1 MPVFQVKENKKGK
14 PIIKT
19 YQKKME
25 SFIFTIF
32 HFKCELSKFA
42 QNKMDNIKNKLPVYH
57 WEKRQ
62 SFVFAI
68 FHLKCESVKGAQNR
82 KDTIKNKCLVY
93 QIKR

>member
-57 WEKRQ
+57 
-62 SFVFAI
+62 
-68 FHLKCESVKGAQNR
+68 
-82 KDTIKNKCLVY
+82 
-93 QIKR
+93 